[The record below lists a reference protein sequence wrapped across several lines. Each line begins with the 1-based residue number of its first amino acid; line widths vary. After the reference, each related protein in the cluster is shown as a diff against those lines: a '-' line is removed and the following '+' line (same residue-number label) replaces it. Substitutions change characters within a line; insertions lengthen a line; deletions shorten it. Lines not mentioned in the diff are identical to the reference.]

1 MFTHSLTDT
10 LSRSLA
16 RSHHYLPAGCCR
28 CQLASSRSQQTCPST
43 TSTCSQGCSRLL
55 TAPTVPTSTAA
66 ACTAR
71 PGRYRRRAAFALLG
85 ECCCHSHCCFTLV
98 RVTASQHLLRAMQ
111 DVLFACCF
119 HPNNHPLQLVAKV
132 KSFPARHAFAMG
144 AFSSFSC
151 DTDHTKDN
159 IQNTSDCCCCCG
171 CGAVIS
177 AARPTLPDLTL
188 RIPAL
193 NLEFPAVDP
202 FRFPGGQSL
211 ALNIALVHAVLLC
224 MLHFVHS
231 ILWTSAAWGARGVGT
246 SVVVTNCSLQSIM
259 CTSAMFTAPQ
269 L

>member
-1 MFTHSLTDT
+1 MFCLLAVSIQTIIRCNWLQKSKVSLPGMRLQWGLLAASAATQTTQRTD
-10 LSRSLA
+10 
-16 RSHHYLPAGCCR
+16 
-28 CQLASSRSQQTCPST
+28 
-43 TSTCSQGCSRLL
+43 
-55 TAPTVPTSTAA
+55 
-66 ACTAR
+66 
-71 PGRYRRRAAFALLG
+71 
-85 ECCCHSHCCFTLV
+85 
-98 RVTASQHLLRAMQ
+98 
-111 DVLFACCF
+111 
-119 HPNNHPLQLVAKV
+119 
-132 KSFPARHAFAMG
+132 
-144 AFSSFSC
+144 
-151 DTDHTKDN
+151 